1 MPYQPYQPYQQPYT
15 NNYPYN
21 WGGVIPAPQYGATQ
35 QPAQYAT
42 QAQPAQSQQQPQQQR
57 KPLIGHYVSGEGEI
71 LPSDIPMDGSMGIFP
86 AQDGSCIYVRQIG
99 GDFKMH
105 QTKFVPEQQ
114 PENNAP
120 DVATVLANLDKRLG
134 TIEQAFQ
141 RRTASHMRQ
150 EVNDD

>member
-1 MPYQPYQPYQQPYT
+1 MPYQPYMNYPNYTSYPYQ
-15 NNYPYN
+15 
-21 WGGVIPAPQYGATQ
+21 WGAVTPAPQYGAAQQSAQYVSQSQPVQ
-35 QPAQYAT
+35 QPQ
-42 QAQPAQSQQQPQQQR
+42 QQQPQQQ
-57 KPLIGHYVSGEGEI
+57 KPLVGHYVASEGEI

-86 AQDGSCIYVRQIG
+86 SQDGSCIYVRQIG

-114 PENNAP
+114 PENSAP

-141 RRTASHMRQ
+141 RRTASHMKQ
-150 EVNDD
+150 EVRND